1 MYNLVER
8 DEQDK
13 NNYDSDDQRNRQI
26 DKETTAK
33 QCWNGKD
40 WCLYRVLGRE
50 NVGGKA
56 SVADVR

>member
-1 MYNLVER
+1 MYNLVEK

-33 QCWNGKD
+33 QC
-40 WCLYRVLGRE
+40 
-50 NVGGKA
+50 
-56 SVADVR
+56 